1 MHKKRLH
8 PTYFDYQSI
17 YFSNSSDSEDPQI
30 AIESI
35 QDQPYFNVDDAMR
48 DAYHKNECKIRSES
62 IRPIAPGIYVNY
74 NSLNILVG
82 NQGKGKTH
90 IMLRDIIQISRL
102 QKANLGETS
111 GHNPFHLIVYVSK
124 NGSINDST
132 FEAQQE
138 LIQLPIHVVSD
149 SNAEKYLKELDL
161 WKELYD
167 RVCESLG
174 TEFVAG
180 SCKASDKQRQQTSLY
195 ESSLLTTGNKFTPG
209 ISSEK
214 LQQMFEFLHINKLGK
229 PDEPLNTIILCE
241 DFVKSKLL
249 KSAYFTNYFTQLRH
263 KHSIIY
269 INVQFFKSIPTDYK
283 NNCTTF
289 FIFSGFS
296 RQKLGY
302 IYQQVLMPI
311 DFEELWARYRVQK
324 NHDFILINTRTN
336 SINFVSF

>member
-1 MHKKRLH
+1 MAKKSLI
-8 PTYFDYQSI
+8 PTHFDYQSI
-17 YFSNSSDSEDPQI
+17 YFSDSSDYDDLQILDPNF
-30 AIESI
+30 ACESK
-35 QDQPYFNVDDAMR
+35 QETTPFFNIDVAMQ
-48 DAYHKNECKIRSES
+48 DAYRKNEGKILAES
-62 IRPIAPGIYVNY
+62 IRPIAPGIYANY

-102 QKANLGETS
+102 KDANLGKAS
-111 GHNPFHLIVYVSK
+111 GHSPFHLIVYISK

-138 LIQLPIHVVSD
+138 LIQLPIQVVSD
-149 SNAEKYLKELDL
+149 GNAEKYLKELDL

-167 RVCESLG
+167 KYCERSSVCTANG
-174 TEFVAG
+174 TK
-180 SCKASDKQRQQTSLY
+180 C
-195 ESSLLTTGNKFTPG
+195 TPG

-229 PDEPLNTIILCE
+229 PNEPLNTIILCE

-249 KSAYFTNYFTQLRH
+249 KSSYFTNYITQLRH
-263 KHSIIY
+263 KHSIVY

-283 NNCTTF
+283 TNCTSF

-302 IYQQVLMPI
+302 IYQQILMPI
-311 DFEELWARYRVQK
+311 EFEELWARYRKQK

-336 SINFVSF
+336 SICLVGF

>member
-8 PTYFDYQSI
+8 PTYFDYQAI
-17 YFSNSSDSEDPQI
+17 CFSNSSDSEDPQI

-35 QDQPYFNVDDAMR
+35 QDQPYFNIEGRETSHNVFNVDDAMR

-62 IRPIAPGIYVNY
+62 IRPIAPGIYANY

-111 GHNPFHLIVYVSK
+111 RHNPFHLIVYVSK

-174 TEFVAG
+174 TEFVAD
-180 SCKASDKQRQQTSLY
+180 SCKASDQQRQQKDLY

-214 LQQMFEFLHINKLGK
+214 L
-229 PDEPLNTIILCE
+229 
-241 DFVKSKLL
+241 
-249 KSAYFTNYFTQLRH
+249 
-263 KHSIIY
+263 
-269 INVQFFKSIPTDYK
+269 
-283 NNCTTF
+283 
-289 FIFSGFS
+289 
-296 RQKLGY
+296 
-302 IYQQVLMPI
+302 
-311 DFEELWARYRVQK
+311 
-324 NHDFILINTRTN
+324 
-336 SINFVSF
+336 